1 MPKTS
6 GKIHMYDMVK
16 IDTIFFE
23 MVGGGGALKDPPPQ
37 IVSCLKKAGSDRV
50 NKQRDWQASGREMG
64 GGTLWIGNDN
74 SLRLTLVTDFTSC
87 RVCSL
92 LSCCCVAAPQFS
104 FPACHGY
111 F

>member
-6 GKIHMYDMVK
+6 GKVHMYDMVK
-16 IDTIFFE
+16 IDTI
-23 MVGGGGALKDPPPQ
+23 VLRWWGGGALKAPPQ
-37 IVSCLKKAGSDRV
+37 IVSCLKKGRIGYV
-50 NKQRDWQASGREMG
+50 NKQRDWQARGREVG
-64 GGTLWIGNDN
+64 GGTLGIRNDN
-74 SLRLTLVTDFTSC
+74 SFRLTLVTDFTSC